1 MASLAMSSGSEECG
15 QFANCDYAR
24 CCAQIQKPVEA
35 AASSC
40 ILQGIQDVKKSP
52 AFFTCASGELLWGQ
66 VHTVVEGSTS
76 TELDTNLGPQDV
88 DATEDGGT
96 IMASSFHYKVAARKG
111 QWKVASAFQ
120 DDFEGKPWH
129 IGFVCHHVDVNGL
142 EILQAASKAGVGST
156 GKFGDLDIVFVNRYD
171 WSGSHSPGCE
181 LIVEAVEGK
190 KVDFE
195 EEEFE
200 DESYYRSLEYGR
212 FMLVDKQSYPT
223 LLQALKDGER
233 LEQRN
238 YVMHDT
244 CSNSSGDSNSQGH
257 ETSSSTNHDQNF
269 GVHLVLENRADG
281 YDMGWMAFQD
291 AQLVGFVYDGAYSA
305 LEGANLR
312 IDGNVVTA

>member
-1 MASLAMSSGSEECG
+1 MASFAMSSESEERG
-15 QFANCDYAR
+15 QFANCDSAR
-24 CCAQIQKPVEA
+24 CCAQIQKSVE

-40 ILQGIQDVKKSP
+40 VLQEIQDVKKSP

-66 VHTVVEGSTS
+66 VHTVLEGSTS

-96 IMASSFHYKVAARKG
+96 ILTSSFHYKVAARKG

-142 EILQAASKAGVGST
+142 EILQAASKAGVGSP

-200 DESYYRSLEYGR
+200 DESYYRSLGYGR
-212 FMLVDKQSYPT
+212 FMLVDKEFSPT
-223 LLQALKDGER
+223 LVQALKDGER

-269 GVHLVLENRADG
+269 GVHLVVEYVE

-291 AQLVGFVYDGAYSA
+291 GQLVGFVYDGANSA
-305 LEGANLR
+305 LEGTNLR
-312 IDGNVVTA
+312 LDGNVVTA